1 MWRAVVS
8 PAEKYLDVR
17 NESVPQRAYRLS
29 LRRLCVYQRAFCC
42 LNFVPQDP
50 IARYGFAGRI
60 VDSFRDQLRLPCF
73 SFKTSCSH
81 APTSPPLTLCLA
93 HSIPDFHFHYHTHS
107 LLRSRT
113 HSLTHSFTHSF
124 TCFFLSQFIHSLTR
138 TPPASAL
145 PPAHLPPRS
154 RGPLYDTL
162 SRSSLLAILRIWSD
176 LTFWGVKGTPP
187 ILSSGFVFSDVK

>member
-42 LNFVPQDP
+42 LSFVPQDP

-113 HSLTHSFTHSF
+113 HSLTHSFSHPLTHPLLHAF
-124 TCFFLSQFIHSLTR
+124 IHMFLPFSVHSLTHTHAPCLRPPSR
-138 TPPASAL
+138 TPPS
-145 PPAHLPPRS
+145 PQS
-154 RGPLYDTL
+154 RPT
-162 SRSSLLAILRIWSD
+162 
-176 LTFWGVKGTPP
+176 V
-187 ILSSGFVFSDVK
+187 